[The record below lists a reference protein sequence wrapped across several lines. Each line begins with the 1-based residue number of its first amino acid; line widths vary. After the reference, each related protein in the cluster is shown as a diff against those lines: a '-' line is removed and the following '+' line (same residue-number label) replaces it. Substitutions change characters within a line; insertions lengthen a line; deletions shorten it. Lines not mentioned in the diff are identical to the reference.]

1 MGGASPQR
9 VRCGARAHIS
19 RFLGVFTK
27 IGDRTIEQVI
37 HTKLIERMSY
47 NPVTVF
53 DAISA
58 YFLEVRNISQQ
69 LFIIYDR

>member
-1 MGGASPQR
+1 MLSGCGA
-9 VRCGARAHIS
+9 ARAHKPFS
-19 RFLGVFTK
+19 GRVRGSD
-27 IGDRTIEQVI
+27 DRTSI

-58 YFLEVRNISQQ
+58 YFLEVRNISMQ
-69 LFIIYDR
+69 LFIYDR